1 MQMKSIFVEFMNNV
15 RERDINREESKACG
29 SINHS
34 FNAFNLR
41 RREFSKRQNIF
52 EGCEMSSRVKY

>member
-1 MQMKSIFVEFMNNV
+1 MHLKSIFVEFIHNV
-15 RERDINREESKACG
+15 RERGIDREESEACG

-41 RREFSKRQNIF
+41 RREFF
-52 EGCEMSSRVKY
+52 

>member
-1 MQMKSIFVEFMNNV
+1 MKSIFVEFMNNV
-15 RERDINREESKACG
+15 RERDINREESEACG

-41 RREFSKRQNIF
+41 RREFFLRDKIY
-52 EGCEMSSRVKY
+52 SRVVR